1 MCMHHNNSLAKKLAI
16 IAGILLLL
24 SGGSGVTSILTL
36 EKIGDALAP
45 SIFDSKVFILFFSI
59 LLILASLGG
68 ISVIFGGVLI
78 GRKKVLLGKI
88 LIQIGSG
95 AGILGLFIII
105 FLAIKNNSILSG
117 GFFSLGTLGV
127 ILAALAVII
136 AKKK

>member
-1 MCMHHNNSLAKKLAI
+1 MHHNNSLAKKLAI

-24 SGGSGVTSILTL
+24 SGGSGVTALLTL

-45 SIFDSKVFILFFSI
+45 SIFDSKLFVLIFSI

-68 ISVIFGGVLI
+68 ISVITGGVLI

-95 AGILGLFIII
+95 AGVIGLVLMIFFAIRNNSFLNGGFVSVGSLGL
-105 FLAIKNNSILSG
+105 
-117 GFFSLGTLGV
+117 